1 MVINMIILS
10 KTFPGFMR
18 VCDECGTL
26 LSYAAKDMYE
36 KKYIYCS
43 VCKHKNEVPEIVE
56 AQLIEVKKNGNI
68 KENENANG

>member
-1 MVINMIILS
+1 MTILS
-10 KTFPGFMR
+10 NKFPGFTR
-18 VCDECGTL
+18 VCDGCGAL
-26 LSYAAKDMYE
+26 LSYAAKDIYE

>member
-1 MVINMIILS
+1 MTILS

-18 VCDECGTL
+18 VCEGCGAL

-43 VCKHKNEVPEIVE
+43 ICKHKNEVPEMVE
-56 AQLIEVKKNGNI
+56 AQLVEIKKEINNDAA
-68 KENENANG
+68 E